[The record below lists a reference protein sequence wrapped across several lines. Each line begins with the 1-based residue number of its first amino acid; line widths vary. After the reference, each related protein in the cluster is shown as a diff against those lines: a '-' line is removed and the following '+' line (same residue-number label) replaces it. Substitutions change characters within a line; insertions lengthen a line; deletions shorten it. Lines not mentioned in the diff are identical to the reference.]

1 MKQKFKN
8 LFGKSKQRALVLAC
22 ATIAYN
28 TMTYAQRGSGH
39 GVSAINEAANAFKGY
54 LTPVQNLLYA
64 IAAIIALLGGFSIF
78 AKLQNGDQDVK
89 KTIMQVVGGC
99 VAFIAMATALPA
111 FFQP

>member
-28 TMTYAQRGSGH
+28 TMTYAQGKH
-39 GVSAINEAANAFKGY
+39 GAGINALNEATSAFKGY
-54 LTPVQNLLYA
+54 LNPVQNLLYA
-64 IAAIIALLGGFSIF
+64 ISAIVALIGCFTIFS
-78 AKLQNGDQDVK
+78 KLQNGDQDVK

-99 VAFIAMATALPA
+99 VAFIAMAQALPA
-111 FFQP
+111 FFK

>member
-1 MKQKFKN
+1 MKQKFKK
-8 LFGKSKQRALVLAC
+8 LFGKSRQRALVLAC

-28 TMTYAQRGSGH
+28 TMTYAQGRSGH
-39 GVSAINEAANAFKGY
+39 GVNAINEAANAFKNY

-111 FFQP
+111 FFKN

>member
-28 TMTYAQRGSGH
+28 TMTYAQGH
-39 GVSAINEAANAFKGY
+39 AGAAGVGAINGAANAFKSY
-54 LTPVQNLLYA
+54 LTLVQNLLYA
-64 IAAIIALLGGFSIF
+64 IAGIIALVGCFTIF

-99 VAFIAMATALPA
+99 VAFVAMAAALPA
-111 FFQP
+111 FFK

>member
-22 ATIAYN
+22 ATLAYN
-28 TMTYAQRGSGH
+28 TMTYAQGKAAH
-39 GVSAINEAANAFKGY
+39 GVGAINDVTTAFKGY
-54 LTPVQNLLYA
+54 LGPVQNLLYA

-78 AKLQNGDQDVK
+78 TKLQNGDQDVK

-99 VAFIAMATALPA
+99 VAFIAIAQALPA
-111 FFQP
+111 FFKP